1 MFMAWP
7 SQSRAKVAS
16 VPLHHLSLSTHQS
29 SIDLTYSLPLWLRVD
44 LPVQLGL
51 RKKFKSCPKNAQ
63 NLCRHILG
71 SFPKKLCENCAVQ
84 ILHNLCTFL
93 MPPHMFRTNFRGPL
107 GTTPRTNFAQF
118 SQTRGMFLESASVQA
133 NHVSTLWRGN
143 MGGYTVI
150 PHSLLRH
157 RELSV

>member
-1 MFMAWP
+1 MR
-7 SQSRAKVAS
+7 RALGPDSDLKSGIQAQV
-16 VPLHHLSLSTHQS
+16 S
-29 SIDLTYSLPLWLRVD
+29 SNQVEIRSKSGRGLRVD

-71 SFPKKLCENCAVQ
+71 SFPPKLCENCAVQ

-93 MPPHMFRTNFRGPL
+93 MSPHMFRTNFRGLL

-133 NHVSTLWRGN
+133 NHVSSRG
-143 MGGYTVI
+143 GGVRRGSGT
-150 PHSLLRH
+150 
-157 RELSV
+157 EG